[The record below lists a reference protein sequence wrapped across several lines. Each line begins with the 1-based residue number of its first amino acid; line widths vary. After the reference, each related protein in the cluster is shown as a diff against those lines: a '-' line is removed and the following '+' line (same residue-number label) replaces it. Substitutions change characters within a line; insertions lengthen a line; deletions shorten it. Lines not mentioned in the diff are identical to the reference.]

1 MKSTPK
7 KNQSLPK
14 LLQKTQIAVN
24 KFVRERDKDK
34 GCISCSGPV
43 EQAGHYFSQGHHSAL
58 RFDPTNIHGQ
68 CKRCN
73 LFLHG
78 NLINY
83 GQGIIRRYG
92 QEYHD
97 RLINKARFAVKKW
110 HPLELEEIVNNLK
123 Q

>member
-1 MKSTPK
+1 MISK

-24 KFVRERDKDK
+24 KFVRERDKQK
-34 GCISCSGPV
+34 GCISCSGQV

-58 RFDPTNIHGQ
+58 RFDLTNIHGQ
-68 CKRCN
+68 CKKCN

-97 RLINKARFAVKKW
+97 RLISKSRNAVKKW

-123 Q
+123 K